1 MPSVRTCGPLVLSV
15 LIGPLHLCPC
25 GNGYRWRRKCE
36 IDDIHRACL
45 RFGRRRTIRYLDTA
59 EQPVIF
65 NIARARYTGREI
77 KGVGV
82 AGAASITERRRRAHA
97 YSPRIYQVWISLIG
111 YARYI
116 RHKVVLYVLSCCV
129 RA

>member
-1 MPSVRTCGPLVLSV
+1 MIFTGLACALGAVELSATWI
-15 LIGPLHLCPC
+15 LP
-25 GNGYRWRRKCE
+25 NS
-36 IDDIHRACL
+36 
-45 RFGRRRTIRYLDTA
+45 
-59 EQPVIF
+59 PVIF
-65 NIARARYTGREI
+65 NIAWARYTGREI
-77 KGVGV
+77 KSVGV

-129 RA
+129 RAWRKRCR